1 MITSFGT
8 NASRKV
14 IATLES
20 AGHDAVFVGGAVRD
34 HFLDRTAT
42 DFDIATSASP
52 IDIKRLFTVTVDIG
66 IEHGTILV
74 VLNGERIEVTT
85 YRAGKT
91 KLDNSQTHGTVFV
104 NSLREDLQH
113 RDFTINALALN
124 LNGELI
130 DLFEGV
136 SDLQKRLIKTVGNPN
151 ERFKED
157 ALRMLRAMRFSSVLG
172 FDIDGATYMAI
183 MQNANKLR
191 EVSVERIKIEMDKLW
206 TGIESQQAIQSVA
219 DSGLAD
225 HLPLF
230 PRGVRSLMTCAP
242 FNSTTEGWACLMLTG
257 GFAASEIAKAYK
269 LSNSEKAFLSDVER
283 AFQSR
288 CVRLY
293 EIEDYYRFSL
303 DVLIIVEKVFSILY
317 PDEKHVSEKEI
328 KKALLNM
335 KIRSKEDLKVTGT
348 DLINWRNERGGQWVG
363 ESLAKIES
371 AVLHGKLAN
380 EMDDIKEWFLN
391 DNKREE

>member
-1 MITSFGT
+1 MSFGT

-20 AGHDAVFVGGAVRD
+20 AGYEAVFVGGAVRD
-34 HFLDRTAT
+34 HFLNRTAT

-52 IDIKRLFTVTVDIG
+52 TDIKRLFTVTVDIG

-85 YRAGKT
+85 YRTDKT
-91 KLDNSQTHGTVFV
+91 KMDDSQTHGTVFV
-104 NSLREDLQH
+104 NTLREDLQH
-113 RDFTINALALN
+113 RDFTMNALALTSS
-124 LNGELI
+124 GELI

-136 SDLQKRLIKTVGNPN
+136 IDLQKRLIRTVGNPN

-172 FDIDGATYMAI
+172 FHIEEATYTAI
-183 MQNANKLR
+183 VQNANKLR
-191 EVSVERIKIEMDKLW
+191 EVSIERIKIEMDKLL
-206 TGIESQQAIQSVA
+206 TGMESQHAIHSVA
-219 DSGLAD
+219 DSGLAH

-230 PRGVRSLMTCAP
+230 PRDVHALTTCAP
-242 FNSTTEGWACLMLTG
+242 FNSPIEGWACFMITG
-257 GFAASEIAKAYK
+257 EFAASEITRVYK
-269 LSNSEKAFLSDVER
+269 LSNSEKVFLSGVES

-288 CVRLY
+288 CTRLY

-303 DVLIIVEKVFSILY
+303 DVLIVTEKVFSVLY
-317 PDEKHVSEKEI
+317 PDEQNISEKEM
-328 KKALLNM
+328 KKA
-335 KIRSKEDLKVTGT
+335 RSNLIIKSKDDLKVTGT

-371 AVLHGKLAN
+371 AVLHGNVAN

-391 DNKREE
+391 DDKREE